1 MLACAGTFHA
11 GAQELD
17 SLRCN
22 ALETRLD
29 EYFTALEHEA
39 PEFKMQ
45 ECDFLIGSCTDSL
58 VRQFVALKAYGQYLD
73 SPVMGDEAVAI
84 YLLDKWFFSGK
95 VRMRNDEDLMYAK
108 IFADFNR
115 SSLIGMKAPELNLYL
130 PDGSPMELFGDE
142 DVRGR
147 LKVLYFYD
155 TDCPKCRLE
164 TALLRNLLMTEDYPA
179 DFFAIY
185 AGNDFEAWQEYVSEK
200 LGSIGCKATIMHLW
214 DPELDSDFQRKYGV
228 VVTPRLFLVSADGT
242 IIGRGLSVSA
252 LGQMLDRMFGRDELE
267 YGSEESAALFDG
279 MFNACGASVLRE
291 DVAEIAD
298 RIAWATLEKGD
309 TLMFSQ
315 MSGDLLYYLSSKT
328 GEGYK
333 EGTAYLINEYIE
345 GRGDIWKTED
355 DSLKIIGLSQIL
367 SDLLSKAAPGT
378 LVPDIAAG
386 GELLSSRGTKT
397 GKYRLRKLGAR
408 RNIIIFHT
416 EGCPYCEAEIAKA
429 RELAA
434 DDKGVRVFLVN
445 VDMAVKSDQAL
456 AEKLFDSFD
465 LSSLPFLMETDRKGR
480 VLRRYFSLSM

>member
-1 MLACAGTFHA
+1 
-11 GAQELD
+11 
-17 SLRCN
+17 
-22 ALETRLD
+22 
-29 EYFTALEHEA
+29 
-39 PEFKMQ
+39 MQ

-164 TALLRNLLMTEDYPA
+164 TALLRNLLMTEDYPV

-185 AGNDFEAWQEYVSEK
+185 AGNDLDAWQEYVSEK
-200 LGSIGCKATIMHLW
+200 FGSIGCKATIMHLW
-214 DPELDSDFQRKYGV
+214 DPELDSDFQREYGV

-252 LGQMLDRMFGRDELE
+252 LGQMLDRMFGRAELE

-298 RIAWATLEKGD
+298 RL
-309 TLMFSQ
+309 
-315 MSGDLLYYLSSKT
+315 
-328 GEGYK
+328 
-333 EGTAYLINEYIE
+333 
-345 GRGDIWKTED
+345 
-355 DSLKIIGLSQIL
+355 
-367 SDLLSKAAPGT
+367 
-378 LVPDIAAG
+378 
-386 GELLSSRGTKT
+386 
-397 GKYRLRKLGAR
+397 RLRK
-408 RNIIIFHT
+408 
-416 EGCPYCEAEIAKA
+416 
-429 RELAA
+429 
-434 DDKGVRVFLVN
+434 
-445 VDMAVKSDQAL
+445 
-456 AEKLFDSFD
+456 
-465 LSSLPFLMETDRKGR
+465 ETR
-480 VLRRYFSLSM
+480 